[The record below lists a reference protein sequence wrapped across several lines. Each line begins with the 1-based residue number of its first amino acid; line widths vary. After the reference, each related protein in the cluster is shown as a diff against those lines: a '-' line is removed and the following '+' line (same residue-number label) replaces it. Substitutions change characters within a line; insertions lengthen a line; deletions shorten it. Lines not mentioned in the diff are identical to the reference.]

1 MASSVIV
8 AHPEGIPMLQA
19 VLRAIQL
26 PDLRRRILFTLGML
40 MIFRLIAHIPVP
52 NISPNALDQLQSAL
66 ANNQLAQLL
75 NIFAGGA
82 LQNFSVAAMGVY
94 PYITASIIMQ
104 LLQPLIPALQEL
116 SKEGEQGRIKMN
128 RYQMW
133 LTIPLAYLQA
143 YGQTQT
149 LEYSV
154 NPTGDLTMSLFRSP
168 FNIAT
173 NFLPT
178 FTILTTMVAGTML
191 LVWLGEQ
198 INERGIGQGISVII
212 FGGIVSRLPGIF
224 VQGWQVSQA
233 GGLSTFIGVVGF
245 LIIAL
250 VTIVGMVL
258 VQEGQRRIPVQYAK
272 RVRGNKVYGGQSSNI
287 PLKVNMAGM
296 IPLIFAQS
304 IIIFPGIIASW
315 FYRPGAEGI
324 GNAIAGFFYTTFNPT
339 GQGGGVIYMI
349 LLFLLTVGFT
359 YFYTIVL
366 FSQQDIPDSLQR
378 NGGFI
383 PGIRP
388 GKKTE
393 EYLGRVLNRITLVGA
408 LFLGLVAILPFLT
421 QSITGVQLGLGST
434 ALLIVVGVAID
445 TMRQLESQLLMRDYE
460 GFLTR

>member
-1 MASSVIV
+1 
-8 AHPEGIPMLQA
+8 MLQA

-40 MIFRLIAHIPVP
+40 LIFRLIAHIPVP
-52 NISPNALDQLQSAL
+52 NINPASLQQLQDAL

-104 LLQPLIPALQEL
+104 LLQPLIPSLQEL

-143 YGQTQT
+143 YGQTMT
-149 LEYSV
+149 LERTV
-154 NPTGDLTMSLFRSP
+154 NPTNVVASSLFRSS
-168 FNIAT
+168 FDIVS

-178 FTILTTMVAGTML
+178 FTILTSMVAGTML

-212 FGGIVSRLPGIF
+212 FGGIVSRLPGMI
-224 VQGWQVSQA
+224 VQGFQVSQA
-233 GGLSTFIGVVGF
+233 GGVSTIIGVIGF
-245 LIIAL
+245 VAIAL
-250 VTIVGMVL
+250 LTIIGIVL
-258 VQEGQRRIPVQYAK
+258 IQEGQRRIPVQYAK
-272 RVRGNKVYGGQSSNI
+272 RVRGNKVYGGQSSHI

-315 FYRPGAEGI
+315 FYQVNGEGI

-339 GQGGGVIYMI
+339 GRSGGVVYMV

-408 LFLGLVAILPFLT
+408 LFLGIVAILPFLT
-421 QSITGVQLGLGST
+421 QTITGLQLGLGST

-445 TMRQLESQLLMRDYE
+445 TMRQLESQLIMRDYE
-460 GFLTR
+460 GFLSK

>member
-1 MASSVIV
+1 
-8 AHPEGIPMLQA
+8 MLQA

-40 MIFRLIAHIPVP
+40 LIFRLIAHIPVP
-52 NISPNALDQLQSAL
+52 NINPTSLQQLQDAL

-143 YGQTQT
+143 YGQTLT
-149 LEYSV
+149 LERTV
-154 NPTGDLTMSLFRSP
+154 NPTNDLTASLFRSP
-168 FNIAT
+168 FDIVG

-178 FTILTTMVAGTML
+178 FTILTSMVAGTML

-212 FGGIVSRLPGIF
+212 FGGIVSRLPGLI
-224 VQGWQVSQA
+224 VQGFQVSQA
-233 GGLSTFIGVVGF
+233 GGVSTIIGVIGF
-245 LIIAL
+245 LVIAL
-250 VTIVGMVL
+250 LTVVGIVL
-258 VQEGQRRIPVQYAK
+258 IQEGQRRIPVQYAK
-272 RVRGNKVYGGQSSNI
+272 RVRGNKVYGGQSSHI

-315 FYRPGAEGI
+315 FYQPGGTGI

-339 GQGGGVIYMI
+339 GSSGGVVYML

-366 FSQQDIPDSLQR
+366 FTQQDIPDSLQR

-393 EYLGRVLNRITLVGA
+393 EYLSRVLNRITLAGA

-421 QSITGVQLGLGST
+421 QSITGLQLGLGST

-445 TMRQLESQLLMRDYE
+445 TMRQLESQLIMRDYE
-460 GFLTR
+460 GFLSR